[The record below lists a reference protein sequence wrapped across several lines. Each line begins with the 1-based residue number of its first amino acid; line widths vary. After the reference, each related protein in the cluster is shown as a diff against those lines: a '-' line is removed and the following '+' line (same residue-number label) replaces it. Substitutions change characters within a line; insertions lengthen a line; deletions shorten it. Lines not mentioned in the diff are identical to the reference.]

1 MKTIFIYLMYTSSPE
16 NVNILHVNVE
26 IARVTYFKF
35 QKKMYYISDNKIYHV
50 TICIKN
56 IFALIWIVWF
66 QKRLENNK
74 KTLIIVSFVKE

>member
-1 MKTIFIYLMYTSSPE
+1 MYTSSPE

-56 IFALIWIVWF
+56 IFALI
-66 QKRLENNK
+66 
-74 KTLIIVSFVKE
+74 